1 MFKKSGAS
9 SAAPGNTPKNPSG
22 PASLTSGEAPDSLK
36 LHPEVAAP
44 ATDHPARSWE
54 AFGLRPTPEGYV
66 LVRVEMKGNEVMA
79 AVVLRQPEPQRGVAF
94 SYLETEVA
102 EAYLRYANQ
111 V

>member
-22 PASLTSGEAPDSLK
+22 PASLTSGEAPDILK
-36 LHPEVAAP
+36 RPTAAEEP
-44 ATDHPARSWE
+44 PARSWE
-54 AFGLRPTPEGYV
+54 AFGLRPTPDGYV